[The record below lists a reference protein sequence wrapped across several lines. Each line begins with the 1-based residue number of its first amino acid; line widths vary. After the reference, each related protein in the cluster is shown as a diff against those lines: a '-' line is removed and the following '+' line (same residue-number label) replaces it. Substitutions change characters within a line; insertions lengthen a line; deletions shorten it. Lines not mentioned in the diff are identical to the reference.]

1 MKDLYTFDTDV
12 DAARAT
18 YETVQGAYRRIFD
31 RVFAWDQHVPA
42 WRAAEADTGAMG
54 GKVSHEYHVEDA
66 AGEDVVMTCDSCSF
80 AANTERAV
88 PRVREHS
95 QNVTIDS
102 FAHRDGAALAIYPK
116 GRVLNEALLPW
127 PATPGSGSVA
137 VIAVD
142 RECDLDEE
150 SARRIACE
158 CGYDA
163 TNSKVLHSDI
173 RTAKSGDGCSAC
185 ENGTLH
191 EHRAI
196 EVGHAFLLGS
206 RYTQALGYG
215 IAVNGK
221 RVPMQMG
228 CYGIGVTRIMGA
240 LAQRAS
246 ALYKENVGE
255 KGRAGF
261 IAPREVHWS
270 WQDRSAFMRINRDA
284 SVVGTDKGFRSARTN
299 VGVRYGACYVEI
311 RILSPDA
318 SSSPP
323 VPMRDGPH
331 ARVGWGRREASLNAP
346 VGYDAYS
353 YGLRDTSGSR
363 VTLSQLQPFGESFG
377 PGDVV
382 GMYIRLPPPSEP
394 VPSGSEGEINRKHIP
409 IRYKGQLYF
418 ESLEYAPTREMEMVM
433 DQSRRGGVREP
444 DEARARRDVP
454 PSKQK
459 KPPRPLPRLTDS
471 CIGFVVNGKPQ
482 GIAYTDLYDYRP
494 LRSSKSTR
502 ETVVTPHSSAGAILK
517 TRGNPYDDG
526 SLGYFPM
533 VSLYGGARAQLITR
547 EFVYPPAA
555 DIEDRLWHASEVRQG
570 APIVRQRAA
579 TPWRA
584 IGDLYSEWFANEWSH
599 DLAAER
605 SLRATDST

>member
-261 IAPREVHWS
+261 IWPLSVAPY
-270 WQDRSAFMRINRDA
+270 SAVVVPAPPFSPEKMQFAERVCESLQHGVTINNSTVRIA
-284 SVVGTDKGFRSARTN
+284 
-299 VGVRYGACYVEI
+299 
-311 RILSPDA
+311 
-318 SSSPP
+318 
-323 VPMRDGPH
+323 
-331 ARVGWGRREASLNAP
+331 
-346 VGYDAYS
+346 
-353 YGLRDTSGSR
+353 
-363 VTLSQLQPFGESFG
+363 
-377 PGDVV
+377 PGDIVLDDREGTLGTRMFDADLLGYPMVV
-382 GMYIRLPPPSEP
+382 VLGRHWERTGEVEVRRPGHEP
-394 VPSGSEGEINRKHIP
+394 V
-409 IRYKGQLYF
+409 YVL
-418 ESLEYAPTREMEMVM
+418 
-433 DQSRRGGVREP
+433 
-444 DEARARRDVP
+444 
-454 PSKQK
+454 
-459 KPPRPLPRLTDS
+459 
-471 CIGFVVNGKPQ
+471 
-482 GIAYTDLYDYRP
+482 
-494 LRSSKSTR
+494 
-502 ETVVTPHSSAGAILK
+502 
-517 TRGNPYDDG
+517 
-526 SLGYFPM
+526 LG
-533 VSLYGGARAQLITR
+533 
-547 EFVYPPAA
+547 
-555 DIEDRLWHASEVRQG
+555 
-570 APIVRQRAA
+570 
-579 TPWRA
+579 
-584 IGDLYSEWFANEWSH
+584 
-599 DLAAER
+599 
-605 SLRATDST
+605 

>member
-1 MKDLYTFDTDV
+1 MEEVHVDVEQGTGALQQCTHAAHDGAVMYHEQMSAANHFPHTISEACGPYGDMSPGNALESNAAVRPSHVTPPDFRGPQPHESDAEDIAPAPLWVPMVAGLDSLGSTPNIPMNKSGWRYT
-12 DAARAT
+12 AA
-18 YETVQGAYRRIFD
+18 G
-31 RVFAWDQHVPA
+31 P
-42 WRAAEADTGAMG
+42 AAEHLPQS
-54 GKVSHEYHVEDA
+54 VY
-66 AGEDVVMTCDSCSF
+66 
-80 AANTERAV
+80 
-88 PRVREHS
+88 
-95 QNVTIDS
+95 
-102 FAHRDGAALAIYPK
+102 
-116 GRVLNEALLPW
+116 RVL
-127 PATPGSGSVA
+127 
-137 VIAVD
+137 D
-142 RECDLDEE
+142 
-150 SARRIACE
+150 
-158 CGYDA
+158 
-163 TNSKVLHSDI
+163 
-173 RTAKSGDGCSAC
+173 
-185 ENGTLH
+185 
-191 EHRAI
+191 
-196 EVGHAFLLGS
+196 
-206 RYTQALGYG
+206 
-215 IAVNGK
+215 
-221 RVPMQMG
+221 
-228 CYGIGVTRIMGA
+228 
-240 LAQRAS
+240 
-246 ALYKENVGE
+246 
-255 KGRAGF
+255 

-444 DEARARRDVP
+444 DEARARRAVP